1 MRVFLSFLVC
11 LQLFIFTN
19 GYCQFDSTLAVSAF
33 LKKIEGESDSL
44 RFEKLGAYI
53 AETADKLRFVDA
65 DQAAAEQRKIA
76 NKTGSTGFAGRTYM
90 SLGYIARQQDD
101 KTGSISNYQKAQ
113 ELFRK
118 SGDVKR
124 EIRSFQR
131 IAGIYISNRDVA
143 HAEQY
148 VQRALKL
155 AFGQKMENEIAYL
168 YTDQATVED
177 IRGNYNAALDYNQKA
192 VNILKKIGEDHYVTL
207 FNRGIIL
214 KNAGRFQESI
224 GVYEECLAYAQNTN
238 FPEMLEMIYVNM
250 PYSLLQVGDTE
261 RAEAYAK
268 KVLELAPGSFN
279 KLAITRDAYDILAKV
294 ALKRNA
300 FEKAYNFQLKWIAY
314 RDSVFNLETNR
325 QLVEA
330 ESKFQVKEKQQEI
343 QRLDNE
349 NRERKLQ
356 LFWLTAGL
364 LLLAIVLFIAVWQY
378 LVIRRVNR
386 KLEET
391 NFNLQ
396 TANQQINTQS
406 LQLKELMQELHH
418 RVKNN
423 LAIVSSLL
431 SLQADRLD
439 DQKAALAVM
448 EGQQRVEAMSL
459 IHNQLYLTDNVT
471 GVNMKEYVSD
481 LTTGLMQ
488 SFRQGD
494 PFHMRLD
501 IEPIVLDVEL
511 AVPIGLII
519 NELTTNAFK
528 HAYKEV
534 EEAELSIRLW
544 NEDKMYLEIKDNGPG
559 IAPEDWQKTGDSFGK
574 RLIKSLTKQAKGQI
588 AVFSESGSRF
598 LLSFPKSVVPGKED
612 ATETI
617 LV

>member
-1 MRVFLSFLVC
+1 MKGAISFLIC
-11 LQLFIFTN
+11 FLW
-19 GYCQFDSTLAVSAF
+19 LAGTVAFGQSETSIPGF
-33 LKKIEGESDSL
+33 LKNIETEPDSI
-44 RFEKLGAYI
+44 RFEKLSEFVLDLADQLHFVEADQIVGELRRIAKETNSIGFKGRVYMSVAYI
-53 AETADKLRFVDA
+53 AK
-65 DQAAAEQRKIA
+65 
-76 NKTGSTGFAGRTYM
+76 
-90 SLGYIARQQDD
+90 QQND
-101 KTGSISNYQKAQ
+101 KTAAISNYQKAQ
-113 ELFRK
+113 ECFRK
-118 SGDVKR
+118 SGDLKR

-131 IAGIYISNRDVA
+131 ISMVYITTRDVA
-143 HAEQY
+143 HAQQY
-148 VQRALKL
+148 TDRAFKL
-155 AFGQKMENEIAYL
+155 AQDHKMEDEIANL
-168 YTDQATVED
+168 YTDKATIED
-177 IRGNYNAALDYNQKA
+177 IRGDFNLALDYNQKA
-192 VNILKKIGEDHYVTL
+192 VDLYKKMGEDHYVTL

-214 KNAGRFQESI
+214 KNAGRFHESI
-224 GVYEECLAYAQNTN
+224 RVYEECLAYAQKTN
-238 FPEMLEMIYVNM
+238 FKEMLEMIYVNM
-250 PYSLLQVGDTE
+250 PLTLLQVGDTD

-268 KVLELAPGSFN
+268 KALELAPESFN
-279 KLAITRDAYDILAKV
+279 KLVLNREAYDILAKV
-294 ALKRNA
+294 AVKRKA
-300 FEKAYNFQLKWIAY
+300 FDKAYDYQQKWIVY
-314 RDSVFNLETNR
+314 RDSIFNLESNR

-343 QRLDNE
+343 QMLDQE
-349 NRERKLQ
+349 NAERRLQ
-356 LFWLTAGL
+356 LFWLTAGI
-364 LLLAIVLFIAVWQY
+364 LLLAIVLLIAVWQY
-378 LVIRRVNR
+378 VVIKRVNG
-386 KLEET
+386 KLEAT
-391 NFNLQ
+391 NATLQ
-396 TANQQINTQS
+396 TANQQINKQS
-406 LQLKELMQELHH
+406 FQLKELMQELHH

-471 GVNMKEYVSD
+471 GVNMKEYVAD

-488 SFRQGD
+488 SFRQKD
-494 PFHMRLD
+494 PFNMSLD

-544 NEDKMYLEIKDNGPG
+544 NEDKMYLEIRDNGPG

-598 LLSFPKSVVPGKED
+598 LLSFPKSVVVGSQD
-612 ATETI
+612 IGDTV